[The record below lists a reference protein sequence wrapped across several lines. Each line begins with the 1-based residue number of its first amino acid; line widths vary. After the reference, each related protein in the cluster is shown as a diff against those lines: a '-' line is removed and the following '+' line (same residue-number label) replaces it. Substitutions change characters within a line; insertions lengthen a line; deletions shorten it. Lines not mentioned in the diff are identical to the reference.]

1 VVVSYGIQGF
11 DRPCQE
17 TSYEPVNQIFNSEL
31 NGYDLLRQEINSLLQ
46 DRDKLPLSTDLLL
59 AVYRQQ
65 SPLNESLLQLI
76 DR

>member
-17 TSYEPVNQIFNSEL
+17 TSYDPVNQIFNSEL
-31 NGYDLLRQEINSLLQ
+31 NGYGLLRREINSLLPDQ
-46 DRDKLPLSTDLLL
+46 DKLPLSTDLLL
-59 AVYRQQ
+59 AVYHQQ
-65 SPLNESLLQLI
+65 SLLNELLPRLI